1 MSYVGTAGTT
11 SSISQVYRNA
21 RATRKRRAAP
31 QLPSELVTEVMSYV
45 PEGCAYITNNSERC
59 GASFKYRNQLNQQPM
74 DCSHYCIQ
82 NVAVWL
88 SSLLQDLAEKEYISF
103 LIPSLNRTYQDEYIV
118 HPITLRVNTSA
129 VRPRQYI
136 HKIELDLETTAKEI
150 EEYVGDLQQAVR
162 GLASTFVITIPV
174 QIASEYEYENENE
187 IISDEEKQEQEES
200 LYSLIGSY
208 HSVPVELTDSL
219 STTSILRHF
228 HWSGEF
234 YSYSGSLFYL
244 QGYLDIP
251 LQ

>member
-103 LIPSLNRTYQDEYIV
+103 VVPLPSGVAGTSLDREYDTEYIL
-118 HPITLRVNTSA
+118 HPIRFFA
-129 VRPRQYI
+129 
-136 HKIELDLETTAKEI
+136 
-150 EEYVGDLQQAVR
+150 
-162 GLASTFVITIPV
+162 
-174 QIASEYEYENENE
+174 
-187 IISDEEKQEQEES
+187 
-200 LYSLIGSY
+200 
-208 HSVPVELTDSL
+208 
-219 STTSILRHF
+219 
-228 HWSGEF
+228 
-234 YSYSGSLFYL
+234 
-244 QGYLDIP
+244 
-251 LQ
+251 